1 MQNVL
6 IKKHVN
12 FYLNRGFC
20 RERLDTVINAFINS
34 VEDDQSFRKF
44 PEVIFCVL

>member
-20 RERLDTVINAFINS
+20 RERLDTINAFINS